1 MSNAFN
7 KKARGGG
14 ELNALIWSSLL
25 VILSFGIVV
34 YDLIS
39 SYNGWGK
46 LITNNSDFHAVTG
59 LSYIITF
66 IPTVFQLYYWSNK
79 AAGESIESD
88 IYEYIFWALAIFDC
102 SLDIYVWSRWGDWL
116 SVGIWTFVV
125 VLIFGFLSEWM
136 LIESS
141 SRLLPLIG
149 IDINQIFKEKPRR
162 PPQESKPQPNP
173 GQQKGS
179 KPPQGIPQ
187 GMGRPTSTPINLGI
201 TSKPA
206 HPETMPPEIRQI
218 LGELEGGPH

>member
-46 LITNNSDFHAVTG
+46 LIANNSDFHAVTG

-102 SLDIYVWSRWGDWL
+102 ALDIYVWSRWGDWV
-116 SVGIWTFVV
+116 SIGIWTFVV

-149 IDINQIFKEKPRR
+149 IDINEIFKEKPRR
-162 PPQESKPQPNP
+162 PQEPKPQPKP
-173 GQQKGS
+173 GQQKGQPP
-179 KPPQGIPQ
+179 KPQGMPQGI
-187 GMGRPTSTPINLGI
+187 GRPSGQPINLGMPK
-201 TSKPA
+201 TQS
-206 HPETMPPEIRQI
+206 EMVPPELRQI